1 MEGRAIEPSRF
12 LGSPDDGR
20 LAGALQARLLWL
32 LVPAV
37 GLFELAAEAWASRR
51 APTLDEWRA
60 LRTAVMAAKRPGEPV
75 VVAPEWA
82 EPIARHAL
90 GGGAFPLSELA
101 RSGIAGFSRVLEVS
115 ALGAESSETRGFR
128 VVSERESGPFTLR
141 VLENPKP
148 AVATV
153 SLLEHA
159 TREKLEVAIVNEA
172 GEHPCSFTD
181 RARVVTGGLHGEVT
195 FPRERFVCGG
205 GDAGFVGITVIDDQE
220 YRPRRCLWAKPPREG
235 FLRLRFLGVPLG
247 RTIAGS
253 AGLSYF
259 LFRDGGRPP
268 IELAARV
275 AGESLG
281 TYLHR
286 DEWGWHAFSFD
297 AGRHAGEVADL
308 EFTVRSEQAEARDFC
323 FAAESLR

>member
-51 APTLDEWRA
+51 APSLDEWRA
-60 LRTAVMAAKRPGEPV
+60 LRADVMKAKRPGEPV

-82 EPIARHAL
+82 EPVARHAL
-90 GGGAFPLSELA
+90 GAPAFPLNELA

-115 ALGAESSETRGFR
+115 ALGAESSETEGFR

-148 AVATV
+148 AAATFR
-153 SLLEHA
+153 LLEHVIPG
-159 TREKLEVAIVNEA
+159 ELEVAIVSEN
-172 GEHPCSFTD
+172 GERPCTFTD
-181 RARVVTGGLHGEVT
+181 RARVVTGGLHGEVA

-205 GDAGFVGITVIDDQE
+205 GEAGFVGITVIDDQN

-235 FLRLRFLGVPLG
+235 LLRLRFVRVPIG
-247 RTIAGS
+247 RRLAGN

-259 LFRDGGRPP
+259 LFRDGERPP
-268 IELAARV
+268 IELGASVGGASV
-275 AGESLG
+275 GK
-281 TYLHR
+281 YLHR
-286 DEWGWHAFSFD
+286 DEWGWHGFSFD
-297 AGRHAGEVADL
+297 TGTHAGTVADL
-308 EFTVRSEQAEARDFC
+308 EFTVRSERAEARDFC
-323 FAAESLR
+323 FAAEALQ